1 MIYIKIYIKKK
12 LPVFSLFTYDNFG
25 YVAWEITIWKSSVC
39 EKVFPRDA
47 RNAYYTHVRFPNRFP
62 LSRTRP
68 SARDS
73 GHDRRWIE
81 QWILQK
87 LRANRPCGRAR
98 GPARQTWFVRWG
110 GGRGSN
116 CSRDEKTEHNARTR
130 RTKRRTMIF
139 RYIRT
144 DVHKS
149 RRYDI
154 GQSSPMRPRQ
164 RP

>member
-1 MIYIKIYIKKK
+1 MIIPGTSHLGNDDLEVLGMRESVSSRREKCILHTRTISQS
-12 LPVFSLFTYDNFG
+12 LPI
-25 YVAWEITIWKSSVC
+25 VA
-39 EKVFPRDA
+39 
-47 RNAYYTHVRFPNRFP
+47 NAAVRERFR
-62 LSRTRP
+62 SR
-68 SARDS
+68 SA
-73 GHDRRWIE
+73 IE

-87 LRANRPCGRAR
+87 LRANRPYGRAY
-98 GPARQTWFVRWG
+98 GPTDKHCSCEG
-110 GGRGSN
+110 LN
-116 CSRDEKTEHNARTR
+116 CSRDEKTEHNARVR

-164 RP
+164 RPWNIASQHTPTINRRRR